1 MTFGRESWVFC
12 VAAAMALAVPD
23 PAPAQDVKQAAASV
37 VERLDLAF
45 DAALAAALAGSE
57 ADYRKQSAI
66 VSELAGPESS
76 LPGDL
81 ALERGLAEAAQS
93 APGALDHI
101 ETFIRLF
108 PLHPRQTE
116 ARIALA
122 ELYLTQV
129 PPQPVAARENL
140 DAARTLPLTLERRE
154 WLDHVAIWVEIGAQ
168 DRAGIVKSANR
179 FLEDWPQ
186 SIRRPGVLMVLG
198 ENFFREGDHE
208 RAKAYFER
216 VAEESPASELAEP
229 ALFFAARSASLI
241 PGQESQQ
248 LAYDLWS
255 RVATGSGPLAVP
267 ALHEAALLD
276 LARERHD
283 EAIAALERVAAAP
296 NADAALR
303 VAARADRGEALFA
316 KATALANDAALLEQ
330 AATAF
335 AEIGSDPAAARVWRL
350 QAAVRQ
356 GKCLEALGRSLEAL
370 EIYRRVVTQSAP
382 SGPAAVVPVAEFDW
396 FYRAGLAAIQLLQQS
411 AQWREAVAI
420 ADWVA
425 QAGGPRAAE
434 AARLAG
440 SLRLRHFI
448 WEEPGKAP

>member
-1 MTFGRESWVFC
+1 MKPGRTSWVIF
-12 VAAAMALAVPD
+12 ALLGAFLRLATV
-23 PAPAQDVKQAAASV
+23 QAANPSASV
-37 VERLDLAF
+37 VVDEAF
-45 DAALAAALAGSE
+45 DAALSAAVAGNEAEYKRLA
-57 ADYRKQSAI
+57 AI
-66 VSELAGPESS
+66 VSDLAGPESP

-81 ALERGLAEAAQS
+81 ALERGLVEAAQS

-101 ETFIRLF
+101 ETFIRLY
-108 PLHPRQTE
+108 PEHSRQAE

-140 DAARTLPLTLERRE
+140 DAARERPLNLERRE

-186 SIRRPGVLMVLG
+186 SSRRPSVLMVLG
-198 ENFFREGDHE
+198 EHYFRAGNH
-208 RAKAYFER
+208 RTAKAYFER
-216 VAEESPASELAEP
+216 VAAESPASELAEP
-229 ALFFAARSASLI
+229 AQFFAARAASLI
-241 PGQESQQ
+241 TGADGQQQ
-248 LAYDLWS
+248 AYDLWS
-255 RVATGSGPLAVP
+255 RVAEGGGPLAVP
-267 ALHEAALLD
+267 ALHEMALLD

-283 EAIAALERVAAAP
+283 EAIATLERVAAAP

-316 KATALANDAALLEQ
+316 KATTLGKDAALLEQ
-330 AATAF
+330 AAAAF
-335 AEIGSDPAAARVWRL
+335 AEIGTDPAASRVWRL

-356 GKCLEALGRSLEAL
+356 GKCLEALDRNLEAV

-396 FYRAGLAAIQLLQQS
+396 FYRAGLAAVKLLQQS
-411 AQWREAVAI
+411 SEWREAVAI
-420 ADWVA
+420 ADLVA